1 VAAAADQARTQ
12 TAAHAVN
19 HFRFMMNYSL
29 SLSKA
34 PSILK
39 ASPRLVNPAGLP
51 YNSVLVKFS
60 IVIAA
65 YNVGR
70 FVAEAVASA
79 LDQEGAEKEVI
90 VVDDGSTDD
99 TPQALE
105 KLAGRIRLI
114 RQENRGVSA
123 ARNRGIREAQT
134 EWIAFL
140 DGDDLFL
147 PGHLARAGQAVAEH
161 PEAVMFYADVEA
173 RDESLRFLKVLRSR
187 RDPAAAKERLLLNN
201 FICSNS
207 VVARREALLA
217 CGGFPEDLRHAGE
230 DWELW
235 VRLAHQG
242 PIFHAGHVAGIY
254 RWHPQS
260 KIRSPG
266 PELRDDNLRALARLS
281 RDLALDPAL
290 AQRAQARI
298 YMESGVRYLVAGERS
313 RSREEFRQARR
324 LEPAL
329 LPALFGEG
337 LSLLPAPVILWL
349 RRLRGAA

>member
-1 VAAAADQARTQ
+1 MT
-12 TAAHAVN
+12 
-19 HFRFMMNYSL
+19 
-29 SLSKA
+29 
-34 PSILK
+34 
-39 ASPRLVNPAGLP
+39 
-51 YNSVLVKFS
+51 VKFS

-70 FVAEAVASA
+70 FVAEAVESA
-79 LDQEGAEKEVI
+79 LTQEGAQKEVI
-90 VVDDGSTDD
+90 VVDDGSTDE
-99 TPQALE
+99 TPQVLGRFAD
-105 KLAGRIRLI
+105 RIRLI

-147 PGHLARAGQAVAEH
+147 PGHLARAGQAVTEH
-161 PEAVMFYADVEA
+161 PQAVMFYADVEA
-173 RDESLRFLKVLRSR
+173 RDQSLRPLKVLRSH
-187 RDPAAAKERLLLNN
+187 RDPATAKERLLLNN

-217 CGGFPEDLRHAGE
+217 CGGFPEDLRYAGE

-235 VRLAHQG
+235 VRLAARG
-242 PIFHAGHVAGIY
+242 PIVHLGHVAGIY

-260 KIRSPG
+260 KIRSAG
-266 PELRDDNLRALARLS
+266 PELRNDNLRALERLS

-290 AQRAQARI
+290 AQRAKARI
-298 YMESGVRYLVAGERS
+298 YMESGVRCLVAGERN

-324 LEPAL
+324 LDPAF
-329 LPALFGEG
+329 LPAWFGEG
-337 LSLLPAPVILWL
+337 LSLLPAPVIRWL
-349 RRLRGAA
+349 RRLRGAS